1 MVALLLAPVLTGVAV
16 GIVLGLLQGVQG
28 LDGLETAV
36 AILMLSA
43 MLGWPLAFVFGLPLH
58 LLLWRRRSV
67 TVVHYAIGGGLVA
80 LIGWGFVAGPDA
92 GRCWLNGGVDG
103 YCWEIWR
110 IMYPDLLP
118 LMVVPSAIAG
128 IVFWLI
134 MTNGQ
139 LRRRTN
145 AG

>member
-16 GIVLGLLQGVQG
+16 GLVLGLLQGVQG
-28 LDGLETAV
+28 VDVVETTV
-36 AILMLSA
+36 AFLMLSA

-67 TVVHYAIGGGLVA
+67 TILHYAVGGALIA
-80 LIGWGFVAGPDA
+80 LIGWAFVAGPDA
-92 GRCWLNGGVDG
+92 GGCWLNGGVDG

-110 IMYPDLLP
+110 IIYPDLLP
-118 LMVVPSAIAG
+118 LVVVPSAIAG
-128 IVFWLI
+128 VVFWLI

-139 LRRRTN
+139 LWHRTKT
-145 AG
+145 G